1 MGSAMV
7 WPKVSRLSG
16 VRYPNNWK
24 QILPEEQ
31 TEYGEGAD
39 VDAASGDG
47 REDAAGEAGHDQ
59 DQGLPDPE
67 VLDGVVR
74 DSLVLSD

>member
-7 WPKVSRLSG
+7 WPKVIRLSG
-16 VRYPNNWK
+16 VHSINNWK

-31 TEYGEGAD
+31 TEDGEGAD

-59 DQGLPDPE
+59 DQGLPDPK